1 MKTKTILRAIALTT
15 ALALSASLAVAR
27 STGMIELGRQNAVTA
42 DARPMTV
49 DAMRKAII
57 AGGSVHGWK
66 PVVSAL
72 LATLLW
78 PLLLVDINL
87 HIH

>member
-1 MKTKTILRAIALTT
+1 MFRTTT
-15 ALALSASLAVAR
+15 ARVGPRVGPSWLVTIYLVIGGIVSA
-27 STGMIELGRQNAVTA
+27 THHYWQNL
-42 DARPMTV
+42 
-49 DAMRKAII
+49 
-57 AGGSVHGWK
+57 HGWK

-78 PLLLVDINL
+78 PLVLVGINL